1 MLSRKGKIQFD
12 VTFPPSGAEKSAGAP
27 SATASISTRSTRAGT
42 SGPGEPNAAR
52 SSLEKSLQ
60 LRSLRGSHL
69 RTKGM
74 FMKTTRIIAIAA
86 LIATTGLV
94 LNVTQA
100 QQVGGRRIDL
110 QRHDLSVTGRE
121 VVQTIVEL
129 APGTTAPR
137 HTHPGEEIIYV
148 LEGTWEYTVEG
159 KPPVILKSG
168 GVLFIPAGAIHSAR
182 NVGTGRAA
190 ELATYIV
197 EKGKPLITVVER
209 AAGEVPGGDA
219 GGATPEPG

>member
-1 MLSRKGKIQFD
+1 
-12 VTFPPSGAEKSAGAP
+12 
-27 SATASISTRSTRAGT
+27 
-42 SGPGEPNAAR
+42 
-52 SSLEKSLQ
+52 
-60 LRSLRGSHL
+60 
-69 RTKGM
+69 M
-74 FMKTTRIIAIAA
+74 FMKTTRIITIAA

-94 LNVTQA
+94 LNVTMA

-197 EKGKPLITVVER
+197 EKGKPLITVVE
-209 AAGEVPGGDA
+209 
-219 GGATPEPG
+219 